1 MALTK
6 NMIYRLYFRTHT
18 TPLHPAGNSLDATGG
33 SITSWSKNSV
43 HERRFITHGWPVW
56 VVSTG
61 GVCWVGLQITSGND
75 CLTFPQQS
83 WKQSISSGYCSNDR
97 DVCTPSG
104 RVVRSLERCH
114 SDSHT
119 HTQTGKKKK
128 KKDAFSLS
136 NTVQNLIHA
145 NTLVVTEYGATPA
158 SAPAP
163 VLVLIVN
170 SSQGT
175 DKHKYFLYLLTRIN
189 TDTVFE

>member
-1 MALTK
+1 MTGMCALPQEELSGHW
-6 NMIYRLYFRTHT
+6 N
-18 TPLHPAGNSLDATGG
+18 AAT
-33 SITSWSKNSV
+33 
-43 HERRFITHGWPVW
+43 
-56 VVSTG
+56 
-61 GVCWVGLQITSGND
+61 
-75 CLTFPQQS
+75 LT
-83 WKQSISSGYCSNDR
+83 
-97 DVCTPSG
+97 
-104 RVVRSLERCH
+104 
-114 SDSHT
+114 HT
-119 HTQTGKKKK
+119 HTHRQVKKKK